1 MRLFNYVAGGKN
13 ITKKKA
19 KLTLTNF
26 IMELILRAKY
36 SYDIIFAR
44 TFWLITPDREFSMK
58 NQELSFCIIFRR
70 TRDKI
75 FQKKKK
81 FKIPYF
87 WALFSQTWAKMKFP
101 HKSGSVTL

>member
-1 MRLFNYVAGGKN
+1 
-13 ITKKKA
+13 
-19 KLTLTNF
+19 
-26 IMELILRAKY
+26 MELILRAKY

-75 FQKKKK
+75 FQKKKNSK
-81 FKIPYF
+81 YHIFG
-87 WALFSQTWAKMKFP
+87 LFLPKLGQK
-101 HKSGSVTL
+101 